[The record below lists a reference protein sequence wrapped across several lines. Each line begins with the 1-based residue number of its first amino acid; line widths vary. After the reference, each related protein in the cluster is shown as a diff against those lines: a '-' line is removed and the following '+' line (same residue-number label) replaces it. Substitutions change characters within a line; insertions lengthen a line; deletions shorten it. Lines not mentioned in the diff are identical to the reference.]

1 MAISDTGVRGAA
13 LAVAD
18 PDQGANAPTPGGAGS
33 AASSIYRLALV
44 VLAGVLVSVFT
55 HTFSTVV
62 VVAAVILMIMLHEL
76 GHFATAKWGKMKV
89 TEYFLGFGPRLW
101 SIRRGETEYGI
112 KAIPAGG
119 YCKIVGMVNVE
130 PVAPEDEARSYRQ
143 ASFPRRLSVAVAGSA
158 VHFILAFAILWVLF
172 AFVGT
177 PSTDQVSVSG
187 LSAFDSVTSPAQR
200 AGLRP
205 GDVIASVNGHRI
217 TSPNQL
223 ATLVGASIGHPLKV
237 VVKRHSGQ
245 VGLTVTPIDEQ
256 GLKSNGV
263 AVLAPGSKPV
273 GIIGIELGAPSVTA
287 NPLVSIGR
295 SGKDLGREMVTVV
308 QALGHVFSPH
318 GVAAYTHEVFNPASS
333 SGPSAAAS
341 GAPRFASPVGV
352 VRLASQAAHSGLGDT
367 LTLLFSINVFVGV
380 FNLFPMLPLD
390 GGHVVIAVY
399 ERIRSRKGRAY
410 HADVTKLLAP
420 TYAVF
425 AVLILLGLS
434 ALFLDIAH
442 PAANPFG

>member
-1 MAISDTGVRGAA
+1 MDSRGAS
-13 LAVAD
+13 LAVAE
-18 PDQGANAPTPGGAGS
+18 PDQSPPELSRAGTGSS
-33 AASSIYRLALV
+33 AASIYRLGLV
-44 VLAGVLVSVFT
+44 VLAGILVSVFT
-55 HTFSTVV
+55 HTFSTVA

-76 GHFATAKWGKMKV
+76 GHFATAKWGRMKV

-112 KAIPAGG
+112 KVIPAGG

-143 ASFPRRLSVAVAGSA
+143 ASFPRRLSVALAGSA
-158 VHFILAFAILWVLF
+158 VHFILAFVILWVLF

-177 PSTDQVSVSG
+177 PATNKVSVTG
-187 LSAFDSVTSPAQR
+187 LSAFDSVASPAQQ
-200 AGLRP
+200 AGFRP
-205 GDVIASVNGHRI
+205 GDVIQSVNGQRI
-217 TSPNQL
+217 TSPDQL
-223 ATLVGASIGHPLKV
+223 AGLVGSSIGHPLTV
-237 VVKRHSGQ
+237 VVRRDGHRATL
-245 VGLTVTPIDEQ
+245 VVTPVDEQ
-256 GLKSNGV
+256 GLKSNG
-263 AVLAPGSKPV
+263 AAILAPGSKPT
-273 GIIGIELGAPSVTA
+273 GIIGIELGAPNATV
-287 NPLVSIGR
+287 NPLVSLGR
-295 SGKDLGREMVTVV
+295 SAEDLGKEMVTVV

-318 GVAAYTHEVFNPASS
+318 GVAAYTHEVFNPNSS
-333 SGPSAAAS
+333 SGPSASAV

-352 VRLASQAAHSGLGDT
+352 VRLASQAAHSGLTDT

-399 ERIRSRKGRAY
+399 ERLRSRRGRPY
-410 HADVTKLLAP
+410 HADITKLLAP

-425 AVLILLGLS
+425 AVLVLLGLS

-442 PAANPFG
+442 PAANPFH